1 MIAAT
6 GHARRN
12 IGLLDLPI
20 LVAEAARLGK
30 QLHVRA
36 EAGHPGRLVWVLDI
50 GADMELTADYLG
62 AS

>member
-1 MIAAT
+1 VIAARRHI
-6 GHARRN
+6 GH
-12 IGLLDLPI
+12 LDTLT
-20 LVAEAARLGK
+20 LVGEAARLGK